1 MQAWLSDP
9 QRLQEAR
16 VTTDIAWKGMAVVLA
31 GLAAGVSGA
40 AKLVF
45 QPQEL

>member
-1 MQAWLSDP
+1 MQAWLSDS

-16 VTTDIAWKGMAVVLA
+16 VATDIAWKGMAVVLA
-31 GLAAGVSGA
+31 GLAAGVAAA